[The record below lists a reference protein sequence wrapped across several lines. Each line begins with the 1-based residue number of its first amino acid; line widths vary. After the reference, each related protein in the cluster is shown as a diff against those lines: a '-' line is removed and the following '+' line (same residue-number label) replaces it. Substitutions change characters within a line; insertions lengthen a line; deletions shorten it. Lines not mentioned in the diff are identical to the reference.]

1 MNAPCGFRDEWAGV
15 DIRAAGEFGTEIGM
29 SGITGFFIAVGIVS
43 LIIFT
48 MMLRADRLR
57 DRRRAYADS
66 SASDAGGISCSSN
79 DGFNLLNWFGSRS
92 SSSSSD
98 SCTSSSSFFSS
109 GNSSN
114 NESSNSSDSGCSD
127 GGGGGDSVGGG
138 GGD

>member
-1 MNAPCGFRDEWAGV
+1 
-15 DIRAAGEFGTEIGM
+15 M
-29 SGITGFFIAVGIVS
+29 SAITGFFIAVGTVS
-43 LIIFT
+43 AIIFT

-66 SASDAGGISCSSN
+66 SASDTGGISFSSN
-79 DGFNLLNWFGSRS
+79 DGFNLLNWFGSGS

-109 GNSSN
+109 GDSSSGD
-114 NESSNSSDSGCSD
+114 SSASSCSD
-127 GGGGGDSVGGG
+127 GGGGDSG